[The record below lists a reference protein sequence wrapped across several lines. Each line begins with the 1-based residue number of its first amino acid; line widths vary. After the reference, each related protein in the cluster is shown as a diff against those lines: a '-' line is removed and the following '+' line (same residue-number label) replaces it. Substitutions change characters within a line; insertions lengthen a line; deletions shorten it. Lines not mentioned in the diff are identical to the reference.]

1 MFYSYIGIAEACYP
15 YSHILSILQVFCA
28 TVERERIKCSQ
39 VGFVIAFQLA
49 ITRNINL
56 WLKKWDFI
64 LLVNQGEHTMGN
76 QGVSQE
82 KGVGKNLIEF
92 GLVLGSRISLCIGC
106 CQEVRIIL

>member
-64 LLVNQGEHTMGN
+64 LLVNQR
-76 QGVSQE
+76 VSQE

>member
-64 LLVNQGEHTMGN
+64 LLVNQG
-76 QGVSQE
+76 VSQE